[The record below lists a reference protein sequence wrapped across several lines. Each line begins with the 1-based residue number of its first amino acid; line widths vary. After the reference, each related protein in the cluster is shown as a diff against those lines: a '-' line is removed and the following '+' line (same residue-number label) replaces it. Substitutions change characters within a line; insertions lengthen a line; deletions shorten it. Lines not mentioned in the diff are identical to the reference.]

1 MGRTSVGISQYRVI
15 GISPT
20 SVGSFA
26 CSFSQRAKS
35 TVPGNGDINTNW
47 AKVTPALSAI
57 STMAGALGE
66 GKPLLVCGNGGS
78 ACDAMHLTGE
88 LVGRFL
94 LERRP
99 LNAICLTSNSALVTA
114 WANDYSYDTV
124 FSRQTEA
131 YGREGGVLLGIST
144 SGTSKNVVT
153 AFQQA
158 RAMGMHTVAL
168 TGEGG
173 GALAP
178 LSDFLF
184 AVPSRSTPLIQQ
196 VHLCLYHY
204 FCREIERQLAGSAR
218 EPRPTLQSAS

>member
-1 MGRTSVGISQYRVI
+1 
-15 GISPT
+15 
-20 SVGSFA
+20 
-26 CSFSQRAKS
+26 
-35 TVPGNGDINTNW
+35 
-47 AKVTPALSAI
+47 
-57 STMAGALGE
+57 
-66 GKPLLVCGNGGS
+66 
-78 ACDAMHLTGE
+78 MHLTGE

-184 AVPSRSTPLIQQ
+184 AVPSGSTPLIQQ

-204 FCREIERQLAGSAR
+204 FCGEIERQLAGSAS
-218 EPRPTLQSAS
+218 EPRSALLSAS

>member
-1 MGRTSVGISQYRVI
+1 MKIAVSLHRYLTESARLLELAVESWSEPLVAG
-15 GISPT
+15 
-20 SVGSFA
+20 
-26 CSFSQRAKS
+26 
-35 TVPGNGDINTNW
+35 
-47 AKVTPALSAI
+47 AI
-57 STMAGALGE
+57 STMVGALGE

-99 LNAICLTSNSALVTA
+99 LNAICLTSNSGLLTA
-114 WANDYSYDTV
+114 WANDYSYETV

-131 YGREGGVLLGIST
+131 YGQPGGVLLGIST
-144 SGTSKNVVT
+144 SGTSKNVVA

-158 RAMGMHTVAL
+158 RSMGMHTIAL

-178 LSDFLF
+178 LSEFLF

-204 FCREIERQLAGSAR
+204 FCGEIERQLAGSASA
-218 EPRPTLQSAS
+218 PRPALQSAS

>member
-1 MGRTSVGISQYRVI
+1 MKIAVSLHQYL
-15 GISPT
+15 T
-20 SVGSFA
+20 E
-26 CSFSQRAKS
+26 
-35 TVPGNGDINTNW
+35 
-47 AKVTPALSAI
+47 SARLLELAAQSWSEPLVAGAI
-57 STMAGALGE
+57 TTMVGALGE

-99 LNAICLTSNSALVTA
+99 LNAICLTSNSALLTA

-184 AVPSRSTPLIQQ
+184 AVPSGSTPLIQQ

-204 FCREIERQLAGSAR
+204 FCGEIERQLAGTAK
-218 EPRPTLQSAS
+218 EPRPALRKVRK

>member
-1 MGRTSVGISQYRVI
+1 MKIAVSLHRYLTESARLLELAVESWSEPLVAG
-15 GISPT
+15 
-20 SVGSFA
+20 
-26 CSFSQRAKS
+26 
-35 TVPGNGDINTNW
+35 
-47 AKVTPALSAI
+47 AI
-57 STMAGALGE
+57 STMVGALGE

-184 AVPSRSTPLIQQ
+184 AVPSGSTPLIQQ

-204 FCREIERQLAGSAR
+204 FCGEIERQLAGSAS
-218 EPRPTLQSAS
+218 EPRSALLSAS

>member
-1 MGRTSVGISQYRVI
+1 MV
-15 GISPT
+15 
-20 SVGSFA
+20 
-26 CSFSQRAKS
+26 
-35 TVPGNGDINTNW
+35 
-47 AKVTPALSAI
+47 ALSLHKYLNESAALLEISARSWSEELIVDAI
-57 STMAGALGE
+57 SAMVSALGE

-78 ACDAMHLTGE
+78 ACDAMHVAGE

-99 LNAICLTSNSALVTA
+99 LNVICLSSNPALLTA

-131 YGREGGVLLGIST
+131 YGQPGGVLLGIST
-144 SGTSKNVVT
+144 SGTSKNVVA
-153 AFQQA
+153 AFEQA
-158 RAMGMHTVAL
+158 RAMGMRTVAL

-173 GALAP
+173 GSLAA

-204 FCREIERQLAGSAR
+204 FCGEIERQLAAPAR
-218 EPRPTLQSAS
+218 EARRSLLSAS

>member
-1 MGRTSVGISQYRVI
+1 MSLHHYLHESARLLELAAQSWSEQLVAG
-15 GISPT
+15 
-20 SVGSFA
+20 
-26 CSFSQRAKS
+26 
-35 TVPGNGDINTNW
+35 
-47 AKVTPALSAI
+47 AI
-57 STMAGALGE
+57 STMVRALGG

-78 ACDAMHLTGE
+78 ACDAMHMTGE

-99 LNAICLTSNSALVTA
+99 LNAICLTSNPAVLTA
-114 WANDYSYDTV
+114 CANDYSYETV

-131 YGREGGVLLGIST
+131 YGQAGGVLLGIST
-144 SGTSKNVVT
+144 SGTSKNVVA
-153 AFQQA
+153 AFEQA
-158 RAMGMHTVAL
+158 RSMGMHTIAL

-173 GALAP
+173 GSLAA

-204 FCREIERQLAGSAR
+204 LCQEIERNLASSAAAPA
-218 EPRPTLQSAS
+218 PRAP

>member
-1 MGRTSVGISQYRVI
+1 MKIAVSLHQYLTESARLLELAAQSWSGPLVA
-15 GISPT
+15 G
-20 SVGSFA
+20 A
-26 CSFSQRAKS
+26 
-35 TVPGNGDINTNW
+35 
-47 AKVTPALSAI
+47 VT
-57 STMAGALGE
+57 TMVGALGE

-131 YGREGGVLLGIST
+131 YGQPGGVLLGIST

-153 AFQQA
+153 AFEQA
-158 RAMGMHTVAL
+158 RTMGMHTVAL

-184 AVPSRSTPLIQQ
+184 AVPSRFTPLIQQ

-204 FCREIERQLAGSAR
+204 FCREIERQLASSVR
-218 EPRPTLQSAS
+218 EPRPALQSAS

>member
-1 MGRTSVGISQYRVI
+1 MKIAVSLHQYL
-15 GISPT
+15 T
-20 SVGSFA
+20 E
-26 CSFSQRAKS
+26 
-35 TVPGNGDINTNW
+35 
-47 AKVTPALSAI
+47 SARLLELAAQSWSEPLI
-57 STMAGALGE
+57 AGAVSAMVGALGE

-88 LVGRFL
+88 LVGRFQ

-144 SGTSKNVVT
+144 SGTSKNVVA

-158 RAMGMHTVAL
+158 RPMGMHTIAL

-184 AVPSRSTPLIQQ
+184 AVPSGSTPLIQQ

-204 FCREIERQLAGSAR
+204 FCGEIERQLAGTVR
-218 EPRPTLQSAS
+218 EPRSALL

>member
-1 MGRTSVGISQYRVI
+1 MSQDSPRRQGRNRARMKIAVSLHQYLTESARLLDLAAQSWSEQLV
-15 GISPT
+15 
-20 SVGSFA
+20 A
-26 CSFSQRAKS
+26 
-35 TVPGNGDINTNW
+35 N
-47 AKVTPALSAI
+47 AI
-57 STMAGALGE
+57 STMVCALGE

-94 LERRP
+94 RERRP
-99 LNAICLTSNSALVTA
+99 LNAICLTSNSALLTA

-131 YGREGGVLLGIST
+131 YGQPGGVLLGIST
-144 SGTSKNVVT
+144 SGTSKNVL
-153 AFQQA
+153 AACEQA
-158 RAMGMHTVAL
+158 RSMGMRTIAL

-204 FCREIERQLAGSAR
+204 FCGEIERQLAGSAR
-218 EPRPTLQSAS
+218 EPRSALLSTS